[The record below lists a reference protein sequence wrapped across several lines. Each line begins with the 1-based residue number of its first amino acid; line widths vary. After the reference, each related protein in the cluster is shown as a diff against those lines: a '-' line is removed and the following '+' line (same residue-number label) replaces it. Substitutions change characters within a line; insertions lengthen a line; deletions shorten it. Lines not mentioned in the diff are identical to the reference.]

1 MRNVSAITAVSL
13 VAMLLGAMPAS
24 ATGGGEPTQIR
35 EEFVETFELPDLAEV
50 CWIDT
55 VEVVEFGEDNV
66 KLFPNGSVLGHLVE
80 RGVLSNPETGDETH
94 SLQSNT
100 QATIVETTLDDDV
113 LTVVLH
119 VTVAGLA
126 DRMLAPKQG
135 VVFTL
140 SGRFEAVVTL
150 QFDLSTNPP
159 TMISFDE
166 EILSTAGS
174 IRDGITDDE
183 LSQFCEALGGSFSP

>member
-24 ATGGGEPTQIR
+24 AAGGGKPTQIR
-35 EEFVETFELPDLAEV
+35 EEFVEAFEVPDLAEV
-50 CWIDT
+50 CGINT
-55 VEVVEFGEDNV
+55 VEVVEFGENNE
-66 KLFPNGSVLGHLVE
+66 KRFPNGSVLAHLME
-80 RGVLSNPETGDETH
+80 RGVWSNPETGDEAH
-94 SLQSNT
+94 SLQSDT
-100 QATIVETTLDDDV
+100 QESTFETTLDGDV
-113 LTVVLH
+113 LTVVQH

-135 VVFTL
+135 VVFTR

-150 QFDLSTNPP
+150 QLDISTVPP
-159 TMISFDE
+159 TFISAE
-166 EILSTAGS
+166 VEILSTAGS
-174 IRDGITDDE
+174 ILNGFTDDE

>member
-1 MRNVSAITAVSL
+1 MRNVSAIAAVSL

-24 ATGGGEPTQIR
+24 AAGGGKPTQIR
-35 EEFVETFELPDLAEV
+35 EEFVEAFELPDLAEV
-50 CWIDT
+50 CGINT
-55 VEVVEFGEDNV
+55 VEVVEFGEDNR
-66 KLFPNGSVLGHLVE
+66 KLFPNGSVLGHLME
-80 RGVLSNPETGDETH
+80 RGVLSNPVTGDETH
-94 SLQSNT
+94 SLQSDT

-150 QFDLSTNPP
+150 QFDLSTIPP